1 MPFHWLIFLTCPF
14 MGAPE
19 RSDSRYPFTKHK
31 RYQGKQEYFPVF
43 FGISWNC
50 ANACMLQNFRNSSR
64 NTTGFDY
71 RHLSRASSRR
81 VHAFPLQLHIPL
93 HYWFQSPHVQVMKV
107 QVQPCGVSAAPSPCP
122 HTRSTWQNIPQALS
136 APSMQD
142 LHGVDIILLTM
153 L

>member
-19 RSDSRYPFTKHK
+19 RSDSHYPFTKHK
-31 RYQGKQEYFPVF
+31 RYQVKQEYFPAF

-50 ANACMLQNFRNSSR
+50 ANAYMLQNCRNSSR

-81 VHAFPLQLHIPL
+81 VHAFPLQLHIAITYSIALLVPEPACASYEGSSSTL
-93 HYWFQSPHVQVMKV
+93 WCVCCAFSL
-107 QVQPCGVSAAPSPCP
+107 PS
-122 HTRSTWQNIPQALS
+122 HSEHMAKHSTSFKCTFYARL
-136 APSMQD
+136 ARC
-142 LHGVDIILLTM
+142 
-153 L
+153 